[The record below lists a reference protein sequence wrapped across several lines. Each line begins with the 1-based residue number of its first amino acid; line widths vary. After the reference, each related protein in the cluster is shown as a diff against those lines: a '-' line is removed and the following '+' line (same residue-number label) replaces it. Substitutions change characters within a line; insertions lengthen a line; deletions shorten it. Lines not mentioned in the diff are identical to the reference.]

1 MITSVTFRQSLTLYQ
16 DGCQLWTDFCKHRAT
31 FCTHALALVVLIWN
45 NNKRGTSCCATW
57 RCGIFVSMTQLCTR
71 KVLMNALSFDTMLML
86 KVKLKTLQIFLYLGI
101 YNIYEKL
108 LPGSHKGIKKNSRLN
123 CVLAC
128 FMIYLPDSLFSK
140 LSL

>member
-1 MITSVTFRQSLTLYQ
+1 MDKNGLPWEENDYVKMNICIQINRLKMQQF
-16 DGCQLWTDFCKHRAT
+16 WTDSLDDPV
-31 FCTHALALVVLIWN
+31 ALY
-45 NNKRGTSCCATW
+45 KESFDEC
-57 RCGIFVSMTQLCTR
+57 
-71 KVLMNALSFDTMLML
+71 FDTMLML

-108 LPGSHKGIKKNSRLN
+108 LPGSHKGIKENSRLH

>member
-45 NNKRGTSCCATW
+45 NNKRGTSCCATQ
-57 RCGIFVSMTQLCTR
+57 RCGIFVSMYDI
-71 KVLMNALSFDTMLML
+71 ALYKESFDECFDTMLML

-101 YNIYEKL
+101 YNIQGESKK
-108 LPGSHKGIKKNSRLN
+108 SGISKNMAITALKSIRKAKSW
-123 CVLAC
+123 CVLENSA
-128 FMIYLPDSLFSK
+128 
-140 LSL
+140 